1 MACAHVEK
9 CGPTDRASFG
19 YLHCRVLI
27 ICVESFTSLQ
37 NYRQIITPAN
47 ILWTFFMRIGLNPQ
61 KQVPFFSKERKAY
74 LLFSK
79 KQKKAPSC
87 NYLRNYFIEI
97 YAQMKKSC

>member
-37 NYRQIITPAN
+37 NYLQIITPAN
-47 ILWTFFMRIGLNPQ
+47 ILWIIFMRKGPNPQ
-61 KQVPFFSKERKAY
+61 KQVPFLENKEREFT
-74 LLFSK
+74 L
-79 KQKKAPSC
+79 
-87 NYLRNYFIEI
+87 
-97 YAQMKKSC
+97 